1 MFIEYVPK
9 IQMNKEIEKS
19 ADRCT
24 VVLGLGSTGLSCAR
38 FLHARGHRVVILDTR
53 LDPPGLSNL
62 RQTLPK
68 VEVKLGSFNLTHLY
82 GAEQLIVS
90 PGVSLDETI
99 VQQALDA
106 GIPVLGDI
114 ELFVRECT
122 RPVIAITG
130 SNGKSTVTTWLAAVL
145 SKLGKNVLAGGNLA
159 PPALDLL
166 LEPEPDYY
174 VLELSSFQ
182 LESTVSL
189 KTTAAAVLNLS
200 PDHID
205 RHGSLSAYAKAK
217 ARILRNCEVA
227 VLNRDDPMVMGMDT
241 RSARVITFGL
251 SAPVNEAD
259 YGVAQV
265 GDSNWIFK
273 GAQSVM
279 PVSDIP
285 LTGRHNWINAMA
297 VLAMAESLNVPLESA
312 TKKLKCFRGLPH
324 RMQLVGERDGVTWID
339 DSKGTNVGAT
349 VAAIEGCEGP
359 LVLIAGGDGKN
370 ADFAPLAAAVK
381 DKVKAS
387 IVLGKDASVLRA
399 VLEPW
404 CPVVQVPDMEQ
415 AVVTAARLAAT
426 GDTVLLSPACASLD
440 MFKDYSERGRVFVS
454 AFKDLDH
461 D

>member
-9 IQMNKEIEKS
+9 IQMKREIEVS
-19 ADRCT
+19 ADRST

-53 LDPPGLSNL
+53 LDPPGLSDL
-62 RQTLPK
+62 RQTLPQ
-68 VEVKLGSFNLTHLY
+68 VEVKLGNFDLTHLF

-114 ELFVRECT
+114 ELFVRECS

-130 SNGKSTVTTWLAAVL
+130 SNGKSTVTTWLAAVV
-145 SKLGKNVLAGGNLA
+145 SNLGKEVLAGGNLA

-174 VLELSSFQ
+174 ALELSSFQ
-182 LESTVSL
+182 LDSTVSL
-189 KTTAAAVLNLS
+189 KPAVATVLNVS

-205 RHGSLSAYAKAK
+205 RHGSLAAYAKAK
-217 ARILRNCEVA
+217 ARILRNSEVA
-227 VLNRDDPMVMGMDT
+227 VLNRDDPIVMGMDT
-241 RSARVITFGL
+241 RSAKVVTFGL
-251 SAPVNEAD
+251 SEPSHASD
-259 YGVAQV
+259 YGIRSV
-265 GDSNWIFK
+265 GDTHWIVK
-273 GAQSVM
+273 GSQSIM

-297 VLAMAESLNVPLESA
+297 VLAMVESLGFALPAA
-312 TKKLKCFRGLPH
+312 TKQLSRFGGLPH
-324 RMQLVGERDGVTWID
+324 RMQQVGEREGVTWID

-349 VAAIEGCEGP
+349 VAAIEGCDGP
-359 LVLIAGGDGKN
+359 LILIAGGDGKN
-370 ADFAPLAAAVK
+370 ADFAPLVSAIK
-381 DKVKAS
+381 NKVKAS
-387 IVLGKDASVLRA
+387 IVLGKDATVLRNL
-399 VLEPW
+399 LESW
-404 CPVVQVPDMEQ
+404 CSVVQVPDMQQ
-415 AVVTAARLAAT
+415 AVKTAARLASS

-454 AFKDLDH
+454 AFKGLDN